1 MRKKITIAI
10 MVVGAIFG
18 GCKITGRISV
28 PFLDSGSVDVQFEQD
43 IPINKDDTTTDYLN
57 MDSSV
62 A

>member
-1 MRKKITIAI
+1 